1 MIRLPKEETFQHP
14 VHFYL
19 CINLHHLY
27 INQIQNTHSMD
38 CGLRFYSTIPAYVSP
53 RQLSQLV
60 DGETND
66 DDDNS
71 RIFDVQIPEGATM
84 VPDLEQL
91 ILAQSQVDIQN
102 IDKVNVSS
110 LQRLGS
116 ILGQSTNL
124 RRIKVGG
131 VAGCEDIAQAT
142 RELIDLILRDNRS
155 IWALEIWDINHSGSV
170 DLHNFIQHNPNLTHV
185 TLIQCGLTSACLD
198 NLSES
203 LMGRQA
209 DTIET
214 ICLAGNN
221 FGDTNSWEN
230 FVSALGNSSRLEQC
244 LLLNCGVGVV
254 GATALARLLTME
266 QTSIKELALGFN
278 PIGDEGLVKLTEAM
292 KSNSTLSTLG
302 FGLKQQI
309 TERGWQALLNL
320 VCSSGTIEKVY
331 DSNHT
336 LKDID
341 IIGLVG
347 YETTKALGASDSN
360 LLHAS
365 MQINRKSY
373 NQKVAA
379 RYKIILRHSRGDLEL
394 GDCGFEAALI
404 PDILAFFW
412 CGFEESEDDELKM
425 EQMLEI
431 DRDFPGIMDC
441 RPPLARLGVGELRLD
456 SVYRIIRKHPDIMN
470 QPQNKGGG
478 VSNKRK
484 RCS

>member
-1 MIRLPKEETFQHP
+1 MDCGLC
-14 VHFYL
+14 FYS
-19 CINLHHLY
+19 I
-27 INQIQNTHSMD
+27 MRD
-38 CGLRFYSTIPAYVSP
+38 CGLRFYSMGSAFVTP
-53 RQLSQLV
+53 RALSQLV

-71 RIFDVQIPEGATM
+71 SIFDVEIPEGATM

-91 ILAQSQVDIQN
+91 ILWQSHIDIEN

-124 RRIKVGG
+124 RTIKIGG
-131 VAGCEDIAQAT
+131 VASN
-142 RELIDLILRDNRS
+142 ELIDLILRGNRS
-155 IWALEIWDINHSGSV
+155 IESLDIWDINHSGSV

-185 TLIQCGLTSACLD
+185 SLFHCGLTSTCLD
-198 NLSES
+198 SLSES

-209 DTIET
+209 DTIVIISLE
-214 ICLAGNN
+214 GNN

-230 FVSALGNSSRLEQC
+230 FVSALGNSSRLESC
-244 LLLNCGVGVV
+244 SLLNCGIGVV

-266 QTSIKELALGFN
+266 QPLIKTLALAHN
-278 PIGDEGLVKLTEAM
+278 SIGDEGLVKLTEAL

-302 FGLKQQI
+302 LGLKQQI
-309 TERGWQALLNL
+309 NERGWQALLNL

-336 LKDID
+336 LKDIG
-341 IIGLVG
+341 INGVVG
-347 YETTKALGASDSN
+347 VETAKALGASDSN

-365 MQINRKSY
+365 LQINRRY
-373 NQKVAA
+373 NQNVAA
-379 RYKIILRHSRGDLEL
+379 RYKIILRHSRGDLDL
-394 GDCGFEAALI
+394 GDCGFRVREAALI

-412 CGFEESEDDELKM
+412 CGFEESADDRVFLR
-425 EQMLEI
+425 I
-431 DRDFPGIMDC
+431 RDY
-441 RPPLARLGVGELRLD
+441 RPPLERLGVGELRLD
-456 SVYRIIRKHPDIMN
+456 SIYRIIRKHPDIMN

>member
-1 MIRLPKEETFQHP
+1 MGSAFVT
-14 VHFYL
+14 
-19 CINLHHLY
+19 
-27 INQIQNTHSMD
+27 
-38 CGLRFYSTIPAYVSP
+38 P
-53 RQLSQLV
+53 RALSQLV

-66 DDDNS
+66 DDHS
-71 RIFDVQIPEGATM
+71 KIFDVQTPEGATM

-91 ILAQSQVDIQN
+91 ILWQSHVDIQN
-102 IDKVNVSS
+102 IDKVNVIS

-124 RRIKVGG
+124 RTIKIGG
-131 VAGCEDIAQAT
+131 VAGYGDIA

-155 IWALEIWDINHSGSV
+155 IESLEIGNINHSGSV

-185 TLIQCGLTSACLD
+185 NLFHCGLTSACLD

-203 LMGRQA
+203 LRGRQA

-214 ICLAGNN
+214 ISLDGNN

-230 FVSALGNSSRLEQC
+230 FVSALGNSSRLESC
-244 LLLNCGVGVV
+244 SLFNCGVGAV

-266 QTSIKELALGFN
+266 QPLIKELALDRN
-278 PIGDEGLVKLTEAM
+278 SIGDEGLVKLTEAL

-302 FGLKQQI
+302 LGLKQQI
-309 TERGWQALLNL
+309 NERGWQALLNL

-336 LKDID
+336 LKDI
-341 IIGLVG
+341 GNHESVG
-347 YETTKALGASDSN
+347 RETTEALGASDSN

-365 MQINRKSY
+365 MQINRKY
-373 NQKVAA
+373 NQNVAA

-394 GDCGFEAALI
+394 GDCGFRVRKEALI

-412 CGFEESEDDELKM
+412 CGFEESEDDRTFLR
-425 EQMLEI
+425 I
-431 DRDFPGIMDC
+431 VDY

-456 SVYRIIRKHPDIMN
+456 SIYRIIRKHPDIMN

-478 VSNKRK
+478 EKEHLLILN
-484 RCS
+484 C